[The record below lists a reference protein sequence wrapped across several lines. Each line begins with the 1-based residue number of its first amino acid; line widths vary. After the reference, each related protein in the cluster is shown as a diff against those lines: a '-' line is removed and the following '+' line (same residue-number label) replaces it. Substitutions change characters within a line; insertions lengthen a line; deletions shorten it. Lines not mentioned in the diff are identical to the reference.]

1 MASGPVRVKMAGDKN
16 KPTGDAMSIDDA
28 INYDDLRLLAKKRL
42 PQIAFDFIEGGA
54 DDEIGLDRYQ
64 RAFRDIALVPRYL
77 RNIDGINQ
85 KTELFGRTYDR
96 PFGISP
102 TGLIGLFRPGGDL
115 MLASAAREANIP
127 FVMSGSANCTVEEL
141 GQTAPD
147 HGWFQLYAARD
158 NKISEDMIR
167 RAEAVGLST
176 LVLTVDVPVH
186 SNRERNVRNGF
197 SRPLKM
203 SLETRLDA
211 MSHPG
216 WLAGYLKNGM
226 PVISNWLPY
235 AKNGANADD
244 VAGLVTEQVTA
255 PLTWDSVARF
265 RDLWPRNLVLKG
277 IMHVEDAIKAAEVG
291 VDGIVVSN
299 HGARQ
304 LDRAPASLEVLPGI
318 VAAVGD
324 RMTVM
329 LDSGIQRGSDIVTA
343 LCLGAKFVFTGRFT
357 LYGVTAGAKPG
368 AVKALDIIGQE
379 VDMIMAQMGAPDIA
393 SLGDEFIYKPQP
405 RNY

>member
-1 MASGPVRVKMAGDKN
+1 
-16 KPTGDAMSIDDA
+16 MSIQDA
-28 INYDDLRLLAKKRL
+28 INYDDLRKLAKKRL

-54 DDEIGLDRYQ
+54 DDEIGLDRNQ
-64 RAFRDIALVPRYL
+64 QAFRDTALVPRYM

-85 KTELFGRTYDR
+85 KTELFGRTYDH

-102 TGLIGLFRPGGDL
+102 TGLVGLFRHGGDL
-115 MLASAAREANIP
+115 MLAAAARDANIP

-141 GQTAPD
+141 ARTAPE

-158 NKISEDMIR
+158 NKISEDMIH
-167 RAEAVGLST
+167 RANAAGLST

-186 SNRERNVRNGF
+186 SNRERNTRNGF
-197 SRPLKM
+197 TRPLKM
-203 SLETRLDA
+203 TMETRLDA
-211 MSHPG
+211 LSHPG
-216 WLAGYLKNGM
+216 WLADYLRFGM

-235 AKNGANADD
+235 AKAGASADE
-244 VAGLVTEQVTA
+244 VGNLVSEQVTA
-255 PLTWDSVARF
+255 PLTWDNVARY
-265 RDLWPRNLVLKG
+265 RELWPRNLVIKG
-277 IMHVEDAIKAAEVG
+277 IMHADDAIKAAELG

-304 LDRAPASLEVLPGI
+304 LDRAPASIEMLPSI

-357 LYGVTAGAKPG
+357 LYGVSAAAKPG
-368 AVKALDIIGQE
+368 AAKALDIIDRE
-379 VDMIMAQMGAPDIA
+379 VNLVMGQMGAADI
-393 SLGDEFIYKPQP
+393 SELGDEFIYKPMP